1 MSVNDGPA
9 SIRTPASIFPPR
21 PLYLMS
27 APHKS
32 APQKHLSR
40 WLAACLLLAAAAVA
54 PPALHG
60 QVDSAAALAQYHP
73 LFGNTSRSVFL
84 DTQTVTREGNM
95 VTAWT
100 LWQFASRRFL
110 GETDHSYDAF
120 KSQETYD
127 CATGRYRPR
136 RVQYFLRGSAVGRIF
151 DTSAGDWKEPV
162 PRSAAAELVT
172 AVCAWAESR

>member
-1 MSVNDGPA
+1 MYVPH
-9 SIRTPASIFPPR
+9 T
-21 PLYLMS
+21 S
-27 APHKS
+27 APRKR
-32 APQKHLSR
+32 LSG
-40 WLAACLLLAAAAVA
+40 WLAAALLVVATAVS
-54 PPALHG
+54 PSALHG
-60 QVDSAAALAQYHP
+60 QVDSAAQLAQYHP

-84 DTQTVTREGNM
+84 DTQTVTREGNI

-110 GETDHSYDAF
+110 GETEHSYDAM

-127 CATGRYRPR
+127 CATRRYRSR

-151 DTSAGDWKEPV
+151 DNPSDWKEPD

-172 AVCAWAESR
+172 ALCAWAERN